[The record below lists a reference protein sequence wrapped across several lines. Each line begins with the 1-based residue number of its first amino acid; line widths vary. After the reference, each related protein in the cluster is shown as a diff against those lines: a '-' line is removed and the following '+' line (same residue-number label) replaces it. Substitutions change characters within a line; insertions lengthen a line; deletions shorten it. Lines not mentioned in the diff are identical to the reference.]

1 MPVFLLTPKSEVM
14 DNQFY
19 SVLIWSNDENGAR
32 EKAYSIA
39 QADDENNQLPF
50 SPKEM
55 NVFKSNKK
63 SNCKLLKEGS
73 DYQTIMSNVNE
84 KQIRYKDKI
93 YILERDCSE
102 TINSCD
108 E

>member
-39 QADDENNQLPF
+39 PADDKNNQLPF
-50 SPKEM
+50 SPKE
-55 NVFKSNKK
+55 
-63 SNCKLLKEGS
+63 
-73 DYQTIMSNVNE
+73 
-84 KQIRYKDKI
+84 
-93 YILERDCSE
+93 
-102 TINSCD
+102 
-108 E
+108 